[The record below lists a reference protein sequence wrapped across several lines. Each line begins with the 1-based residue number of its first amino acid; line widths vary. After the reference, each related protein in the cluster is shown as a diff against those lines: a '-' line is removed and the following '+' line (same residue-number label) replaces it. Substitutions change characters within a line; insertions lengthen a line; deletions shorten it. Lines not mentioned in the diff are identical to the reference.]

1 MLFNYTIHMSL
12 NEAAYVALIIIE
24 LLILMSTAAYSVFL
38 VYSWL
43 KGAPF
48 VGTESKE
55 LDDIFSSIPITADMT
70 FLDIGCGDGRVV
82 INAVKKYK
90 VSGVGVDINPIL
102 IWSARLSASW
112 QKLHNIK
119 FYISDIERANFSK
132 ADIIYIYLFP
142 KFIGKLSKK
151 IQNEVHHGSYIISHA
166 FKIDYLEKYLLKT
179 VKGKKFKT
187 YIYLFT

>member
-1 MLFNYTIHMSL
+1 MSL
-12 NEAAYVALIIIE
+12 NEAAYTVLIIIE
-24 LLILMSTAAYSVFL
+24 FLVLMFAAAYSVLL

-48 VGTESKE
+48 VGTQGKE
-55 LDDIFSSIPITADMT
+55 LDVIFSGIPITVGMT

-82 INAVKKYK
+82 ISAVKKYK

-102 IWSARLSASW
+102 IWIARISASW

-119 FYISDIERANFSK
+119 FYITDIEKTDFSK

-142 KFIGKLSKK
+142 KFIAELSKK
-151 IQNEVHHGSYIISHA
+151 ISDEVHPGTYIISHA
-166 FKIDYLEKYLLKT
+166 FKIDFLEKYLIKT
-179 VKGKKFKT
+179 VAGKKFKT
-187 YIYLFT
+187 FIYLYT